1 MQNGEYPHVAS
12 RMKFPK
18 NFTSKQKRSERSEGG
33 RILRGEKVSGGSE
46 LRKREGRTDDGS
58 GGSGTM
64 T

>member
-1 MQNGEYPHVAS
+1 
-12 RMKFPK
+12 MKFPK